1 LSKSHPFI
9 LHDNDFVSPVI
20 FGTQRI
26 ISFSI
31 TPLSVTMVIEPFATS
46 VGSVAGIT
54 YIVILSPP
62 VPVIAVRVWASSK
75 KIQEVVVLAVQL
87 LLI

>member
-1 LSKSHPFI
+1 
-9 LHDNDFVSPVI
+9 
-20 FGTQRI
+20 
-26 ISFSI
+26 
-31 TPLSVTMVIEPFATS
+31 MVIEPFATS